1 MPRSAVARRCR
12 TTAYVGGVLAAC
24 AAAWRRAPASRAAAR
39 RPPRPPR
46 TPPTRRRHGKSAPRI
61 TRVPA
66 TAQPGGLVRI
76 RGANLGRIA
85 EVVFLGASGEADD
98 TSVAPRALQR
108 DSLVARVPRTA
119 VAGPVALA
127 RADGTRSRASRRALA
142 IVAGPIAPPA
152 AGIDAEVQAHT
163 VFFGARRPAELSYV
177 LGGSEPATVQV
188 ELARVADGAAVR
200 TWAAGAVAPGVAQ
213 TVSWDGTVDGE
224 VAPAGR
230 YEFRVHATAA
240 SGIQATS
247 SAATGPVAEAPGGF
261 TFLPYRFPIVGR
273 HRYGEGGARFGGGRG
288 HQGQDIFAPC
298 GTPLVAARGG
308 TVQFKQY
315 HGRAGHYLV
324 IDGAETGVDFTY
336 MHLRDA
342 ALVDEGDSVK
352 TGQLLGYVG
361 NTGVADGCHLH
372 FEQWS
377 GPGWYAGGSAF
388 DPLPDLHAWDA
399 TS

>member
-1 MPRSAVARRCR
+1 MR
-12 TTAYVGGVLAAC
+12 
-24 AAAWRRAPASRAAAR
+24 
-39 RPPRPPR
+39 
-46 TPPTRRRHGKSAPRI
+46 
-61 TRVPA
+61 
-66 TAQPGGLVRI
+66 
-76 RGANLGRIA
+76 
-85 EVVFLGASGEADD
+85 
-98 TSVAPRALQR
+98 
-108 DSLVARVPRTA
+108 
-119 VAGPVALA
+119 
-127 RADGTRSRASRRALA
+127 
-142 IVAGPIAPPA
+142 
-152 AGIDAEVQAHT
+152 
-163 VFFGARRPAELSYV
+163 
-177 LGGSEPATVQV
+177 
-188 ELARVADGAAVR
+188 
-200 TWAAGAVAPGVAQ
+200 
-213 TVSWDGTVDGE
+213 WDGTVDGE

-324 IDGAETGVDFTY
+324 IDGAETGVDFAY

-388 DPLPDLHAWDA
+388 DPLPDLRVWDA